1 MLNSQ
6 RLSLIS
12 SSCVYFWICNFFYFF
27 TLMWFVCL
35 LQISLPLTVMLLKAL
50 WLFFFLTQMFYY
62 YYFFIS
68 PSLLLLSS
76 FVQLNQSPQ
85 KYLGR
90 MLWDGSGCRMWNDS
104 TMGTAS
110 PGPRALNSS
119 RPNPQ
124 PFPLGTDQG
133 CRRPTRVSAEVQPKK
148 KRKNAQKSFRD
159 KALQAPHNR
168 ISSDMRAAEER
179 KCFPGVQAAWCKKR
193 QF

>member
-1 MLNSQ
+1 MDTHKELMLNSQ
-6 RLSLIS
+6 RFSLIS

-35 LQISLPLTVMLLKAL
+35 LQISLSDGDAFKGPVIIFFSHTDV
-50 WLFFFLTQMFYY
+50 LFFI
-62 YYFFIS
+62 FFIS
-68 PSLLLLSS
+68 PSLLSS

-90 MLWDGSGCRMWNDS
+90 MLWDGSGCRMWNNS
-104 TMGTAS
+104 TMGTVR

-124 PFPLGTDQG
+124 PFSLGTDQG

-148 KRKNAQKSFRD
+148 KKKCT
-159 KALQAPHNR
+159 KVLQGQSAA
-168 ISSDMRAAEER
+168 SSA
-179 KCFPGVQAAWCKKR
+179 
-193 QF
+193 

>member
-1 MLNSQ
+1 MIC
-6 RLSLIS
+6 LSPSDFPPSDGDAFKGPVI
-12 SSCVYFWICNFFYFF
+12 IFFSH
-27 TLMWFVCL
+27 TDV
-35 LQISLPLTVMLLKAL
+35 
-50 WLFFFLTQMFYY
+50 LFFI
-62 YYFFIS
+62 FFIS
-68 PSLLLLSS
+68 LSLLLLSS

-110 PGPRALNSS
+110 PGPMALNSS
-119 RPNPQ
+119 RHNPQ

-148 KRKNAQKSFRD
+148 KKCTFRD
-159 KALQAPHNR
+159 RALQAPHNR

-179 KCFPGVQAAWCKKR
+179 KCFPGVEAAWCKKR

>member
-1 MLNSQ
+1 
-6 RLSLIS
+6 
-12 SSCVYFWICNFFYFF
+12 
-27 TLMWFVCL
+27 MWFVCL

-50 WLFFFLTQMFYY
+50 WLFFFLTQMFY
-62 YYFFIS
+62 FFIS

-76 FVQLNQSPQ
+76 FVQLNQSLQ

-104 TMGTAS
+104 TMGTAR

-148 KRKNAQKSFRD
+148 KEKMHKSPSGTRRCKLRIIVSALICELQKKESVSQVFKRRD
-159 KALQAPHNR
+159 ARSVN
-168 ISSDMRAAEER
+168 SNESDLGLMCIWLCLTLWETN
-179 KCFPGVQAAWCKKR
+179 Q
-193 QF
+193 